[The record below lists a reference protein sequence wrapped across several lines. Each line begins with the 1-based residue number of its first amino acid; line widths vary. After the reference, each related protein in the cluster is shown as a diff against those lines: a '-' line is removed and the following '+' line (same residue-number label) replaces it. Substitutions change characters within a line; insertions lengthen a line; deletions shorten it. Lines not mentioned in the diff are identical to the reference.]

1 MKKIITMLLTIL
13 FLSLA
18 LTSTLL
24 AEPVVINN
32 KQVEIDTKVINN
44 RKLAPLRQ
52 LCNELSASVKYD
64 PKTND
69 ITISN
74 DKTIIKMNT
83 AKNIAYINDNEVKL
97 DARPTIINGTTYL
110 PLRFISENLGYKLK
124 SNNDFLEITSGNLIE
139 TNNTKKGDE
148 YIKDNQYSDI
158 NIDKN
163 KELAIQDYEILK
175 NNIDIIDKY
184 IINKSKEEIIQ
195 NMDNID
201 SNFNY
206 VDWQDLKTGKAMS
219 LLTYM
224 NEFGRIK
231 KYYIMAV
238 KATGSDSEIF
248 DNFDRKVKSYEKAR
262 DEFLALIK

>member
-1 MKKIITMLLTIL
+1 MKIKKSLTVLI
-13 FLSLA
+13 LSLA

-24 AEPVVINN
+24 AEPIVINN
-32 KQVEIDTKVINN
+32 KKVEIDTKVINN
-44 RKLAPLRQ
+44 RKLVPLRQ
-52 LCNELSASVKYD
+52 LCDEFSVEVSYNF
-64 PKTND
+64 KTNN
-69 ITISN
+69 IVISSN
-74 DKTIIKMNT
+74 ETTIKMNT
-83 AKNIAYINDNEVKL
+83 KKDVAYINDEEVKL
-97 DARPTIINGTTYL
+97 DTKPTIINGTTYL
-110 PLRFISENLGYKLK
+110 PLRFISENFGYKLK
-124 SNNDFLEITSGNLIE
+124 SNNDFLELTSGNLIA

-175 NNIDIIDKY
+175 NNIDTIDKY
-184 IINKSKEEIIQ
+184 IVNKSKEEIIR

-201 SNFNY
+201 SSSNY

-231 KYYIMAV
+231 KDYIMAV

-262 DEFLALIK
+262 DEFLALVK